1 MAVVEDVRGE
11 VEAEI
16 RRQAESI
23 GDGGVIGRIFVG
35 THEVVE
41 VIRGTRD
48 HIYSSLTVDQ
58 PTIDPGL
65 FIHEHRHR
73 NHRIDRRVDILLNID
88 KRKVRLP
95 VKPNS
100 QSKVGVV
107 ELQRRSVVWIC
118 EHAAV
123 VADEVVGLA
132 VVEDEEIEVYA
143 EDLGDGEE
151 GKQATADRANS
162 PLSV

>member
-16 RRQAESI
+16 GRQAESI
-23 GDGGVIGRIFVG
+23 GNRGVIRGIFVG
-35 THEVVE
+35 AHEVVE

-58 PTIDPGL
+58 PTIDPAL
-65 FIHEHRHR
+65 LIQEHRHP
-73 NHRIDRRVDILLNID
+73 NHRIGSRVDVLLHID
-88 KRKVRLP
+88 KREVRLL

-118 EHAAV
+118 EHAAI

-132 VVEDEEIEVYA
+132 VVEDEEV
-143 EDLGDGEE
+143 
-151 GKQATADRANS
+151 
-162 PLSV
+162 